1 MIRKLMASSA
11 LLALISAGAVS
22 VATAQDTPTKPAVIE
37 EPTTA
42 AAAGDTATEK
52 KLVPDT
58 PTVATAFIGR
68 SVYSSADPE
77 SDNIGDVNDLIIDE
91 DGSITAAVVGVGGF
105 LGIGEKNVAV
115 PFDEL
120 EVVERDGEI
129 RLIYAATR
137 EELDAAPAVDMAE
150 YDPAVRFAEEQAA
163 LAITQQPGGL
173 NAPLAPL
180 PATGTDMAAAP
191 AQDMTAATAEKPAA
205 APADEQVAATEAA
218 PADDEAAAPADEQI
232 AATEATPADEEEAA
246 TPAASGTVAFISP
259 SADQVRASDLM
270 GNDVLGPEGESI
282 GRISDLVFQA
292 EGGAHAALVD
302 VGGFLGVG
310 ERTVA
315 ISFGELQLSRPEEGG
330 DLQVAVAMT
339 REQLEQLPAVAIAE
353 AALPPLAG
361 APSDTMAATEEPLPL
376 PAPAGA
382 EQPADQTAATETPA
396 AEPEEP
402 MVAAGETPA
411 ATDELTTGSISASQD
426 IAASSLIGARVY
438 GPDDSSLGSIDDVV
452 FDQGGAID
460 GVIVNVGGF
469 LGIGSKPVALDFESL
484 QVRQDEFNVV
494 TVVVDATKDQ
504 LDQAPAYEVSMQ

>member
-22 VATAQDTPTKPAVIE
+22 VATAQDTPAKPAVIE
-37 EPTTA
+37 EPATA
-42 AAAGDTATEK
+42 AASGATATEK

-232 AATEATPADEEEAA
+232 AATEAAPADEEEAA
-246 TPAASGTVAFISP
+246 TPPASGTVAFISP

-361 APSDTMAATEEPLPL
+361 APSDTM
-376 PAPAGA
+376 
-382 EQPADQTAATETPA
+382 AATETPA

>member
-1 MIRKLMASSA
+1 
-11 LLALISAGAVS
+11 
-22 VATAQDTPTKPAVIE
+22 
-37 EPTTA
+37 
-42 AAAGDTATEK
+42 
-52 KLVPDT
+52 
-58 PTVATAFIGR
+58 
-68 SVYSSADPE
+68 
-77 SDNIGDVNDLIIDE
+77 
-91 DGSITAAVVGVGGF
+91 
-105 LGIGEKNVAV
+105 
-115 PFDEL
+115 
-120 EVVERDGEI
+120 
-129 RLIYAATR
+129 
-137 EELDAAPAVDMAE
+137 MAE

-232 AATEATPADEEEAA
+232 AATEAAPADEEEAA
-246 TPAASGTVAFISP
+246 TPPASGTVAFISP

-382 EQPADQTAATETPA
+382 ERPADQTAATETPA